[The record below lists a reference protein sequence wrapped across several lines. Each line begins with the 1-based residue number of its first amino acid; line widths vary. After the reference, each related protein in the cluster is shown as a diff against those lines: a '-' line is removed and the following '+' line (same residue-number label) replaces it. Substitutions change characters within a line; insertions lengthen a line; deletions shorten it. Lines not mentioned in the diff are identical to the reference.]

1 MILTFINFSWRL
13 WAQIKH
19 VVLIEFTQ
27 VVWLLTNWW
36 LGMNETNLT
45 QHGRS
50 TDVNAS
56 HVLYLRD
63 KKKTLKK
70 RGNLLRTT
78 SFNGNSCRVRILIK
92 IIMVCV
98 RAALI
103 IKALEYEFKWKY
115 DFFETFLKHFFK
127 HDFRFKNMTRQH
139 GRSTDVNASHVL
151 YLGDKKKTLKKRGN
165 FLRTTSF

>member
-19 VVLIEFTQ
+19 VYLIKFTQ

-36 LGMNETNLT
+36 IGMNETNLT

-56 HVLYLRD
+56 DVLYLRD
-63 KKKTLKK
+63 QKKILKK
-70 RGNLLRTT
+70 RGNLLRTA
-78 SFNGNSCRVRILIK
+78 SFYNNSCRVRILINV
-92 IIMVCV
+92 IMVCV

-103 IKALEYEFKWKY
+103 IKALEYEFKWKH
-115 DFFETFLKHFFK
+115 EFLKHFFK
-127 HDFRFKNMTRQH
+127 HDFRFKNLIFPIIHRV
-139 GRSTDVNASHVL
+139 SAF
-151 YLGDKKKTLKKRGN
+151 TLSLLEYDN
-165 FLRTTSF
+165 N

>member
-1 MILTFINFSWRL
+1 MNIFMETVSISNGLISPVVYIGNTKNGYHLSRSYNLFCRRKLTLREKCNVYLILTFINFSWRL

-19 VVLIEFTQ
+19 VYLIKFTQ

-36 LGMNETNLT
+36 IGMNETNLT
-45 QHGRS
+45 QQSRS
-50 TDVNAS
+50 IDVNAS
-56 HVLYLRD
+56 DVLYLRD

-78 SFNGNSCRVRILIK
+78 SFNGNSCRVRILIN

-103 IKALEYEFKWKY
+103 IEALEYEFKWK
-115 DFFETFLKHFFK
+115 
-127 HDFRFKNMTRQH
+127 HDF
-139 GRSTDVNASHVL
+139 
-151 YLGDKKKTLKKRGN
+151 
-165 FLRTTSF
+165 

>member
-1 MILTFINFSWRL
+1 MTLTFINFSWRL
-13 WAQIKH
+13 WAHIKH
-19 VVLIEFTQ
+19 VYLIKFTQ

-36 LGMNETNLT
+36 IGMNETNLT

-92 IIMVCV
+92 IIIVVCV

-103 IKALEYEFKWKY
+103 IKALEYKFKWKH
-115 DFFETFLKHFFK
+115 DFFKIFLKHFL
-127 HDFRFKNMTRQH
+127 NMISDLKLWFS
-139 GRSTDVNASHVL
+139 RSCIASL
-151 YLGDKKKTLKKRGN
+151 LLSFTLRI
-165 FLRTTSF
+165 LHQRIV